1 MPHIVPSPPSILR
14 NLIAFSP
21 SAHLNIT
28 KIHLRMLRLELAH
41 NLRFLLL
48 VAARLASLF
57 LPLIVHHL
65 LDHPSRLAVQVT
77 ELAVFGRN
85 LADVDPRRRR
95 HDVLPPFHLVRL
107 RELDAQLLC
116 AGGSGLEGPG
126 GVVEEDGVGE
136 GAL

>member
-1 MPHIVPSPPSILR
+1 
-14 NLIAFSP
+14 
-21 SAHLNIT
+21 
-28 KIHLRMLRLELAH
+28 MLRLELAH

-116 AGGSGLEGPG
+116 A
-126 GVVEEDGVGE
+126 
-136 GAL
+136 